1 MGMGRNKDRWNFRSR
16 DQRGISADAGMEHMC
31 NDMDRMYKSAMVEN
45 CYRMIDSCH
54 IKVAAIL
61 QICGLE
67 NWMFC
72 RIWVDVIIWTE
83 YNQM

>member
-1 MGMGRNKDRWNFRSR
+1 MQRTGEKDRFQMGMGRNKDRWNFRSR

-54 IKVAAIL
+54 IKVAAIFADL
-61 QICGLE
+61 WIGKL
-67 NWMFC
+67 
-72 RIWVDVIIWTE
+72 DVL
-83 YNQM
+83 